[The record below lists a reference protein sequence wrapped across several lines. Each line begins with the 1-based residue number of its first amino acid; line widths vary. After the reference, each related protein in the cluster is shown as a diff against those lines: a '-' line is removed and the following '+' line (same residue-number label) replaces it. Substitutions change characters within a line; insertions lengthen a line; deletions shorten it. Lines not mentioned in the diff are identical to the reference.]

1 MEHPSRR
8 TFLAVSGASVAAAG
22 LASLPTQLAQ
32 AAELPVDPGKIGAA
46 PLMACVDDLAKGQVT
61 VVHGGTE
68 LTITDHDLARTI
80 ARLSKSQA

>member
-1 MEHPSRR
+1 MENPSRR
-8 TFLAVSGASVAAAG
+8 TFLAVSGASMAAAG

-32 AAELPVDPGKIGAA
+32 AVELPVDPGKIGAA